1 MIISPSNCL
10 SGSKL
15 VVVNSLGSRKRG
27 FTLMELLIV
36 IVIMGL
42 LMSLVAPTMFSK
54 VGASKTKTAEAQMQ
68 MMATALDVYRLDV
81 GNYPSTLDQLRQD
94 DKAGWDGP
102 YLPKAIPLD
111 PWNRV
116 YIYKV
121 PGENGAPY
129 SLRSLGADG
138 VEGGEGEA
146 ADVVYQ

>member
-1 MIISPSNCL
+1 M
-10 SGSKL
+10 
-15 VVVNSLGSRKRG
+15 VESLRSRTRG

-54 VGASKTKTAEAQMQ
+54 VGASKAKTAEAQMQ

-81 GNYPSTLDQLRQD
+81 GHYPSTLEQLRQD
-94 DKAGWDGP
+94 DKLGWDGP

-111 PWNRV
+111 PWNRA
-116 YIYKV
+116 YIYKA
-121 PGENGAPY
+121 PGENSAPY
-129 SLRSLGADG
+129 SLKTFGSDG